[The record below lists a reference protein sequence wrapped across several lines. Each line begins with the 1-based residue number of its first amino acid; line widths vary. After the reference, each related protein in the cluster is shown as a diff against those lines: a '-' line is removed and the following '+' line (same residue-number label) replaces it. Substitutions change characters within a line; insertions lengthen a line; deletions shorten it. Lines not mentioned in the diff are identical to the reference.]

1 MQVYTAPP
9 NSGTVQLGRTLVS
22 LYDEACEQRPNPRA
36 FNQPDGSGAW
46 RSLSNNEARKTSEE
60 IACGARALGLERGD
74 KAAFF
79 LNSDLYFALCDT
91 GTLIAGVVNV
101 PIYTTNPPETTRYV
115 LEHSESQLLI
125 VADEAFLEGLVSEVL
140 PHSEAKGI
148 KTVVLCEG
156 EPGRFRDR
164 MPDGMA
170 LLHLD
175 DLRAKGR
182 DYLQQHPDAPR
193 EMREEMDAKDLA
205 TLIYTSGTTGT
216 PKGVML
222 THENMSSNVTACFTG
237 FEGMAFDASEVGLN
251 FLPMTHVFARTLLH
265 LHNYAGHTL
274 YFSNPD
280 QLVEHLAEVKPTMFA
295 TVPRVLEKVMDKVE
309 MGITSAEGAKKTIGE
324 WALAL
329 ARKYEIGTE
338 PAGLAKLK
346 YGLADKLVYSK
357 LREKLGLTR
366 INIVV
371 SGGAALR
378 KDLANAFTAFGVPV
392 MEGYGLT
399 ETSPVITFNRPAM
412 NRAGTVGPPLEGCE
426 VAIAEDGEILARGPN
441 IMQGYYKAPDKTA
454 EVMDD
459 DGWFHTGDIGEM
471 RAAMGTHFLAIT
483 DRKKDLFKLSTG
495 KYVMPTPIEL
505 ELLKSVMIEQAVV
518 MGSGQ
523 KFCTALLFPSEDGLR
538 GYAREEGLAA
548 DRPMAEL
555 VKDPKVQ
562 AEYERIVGEAN
573 KRVPEHWSQIK
584 RFTLIPEL
592 MTIDNEMLTPTMKVK
607 RPVVRKNYGEQMDRL
622 YTADVARKDV
632 AAVA

>member
-9 NSGTVQLGRTLVS
+9 NSGEVQLGRTLTA
-22 LYDEACEQRPNPRA
+22 LYDEACEQRPNARA
-36 FNQPDGSGAW
+36 YNQPDGNGAW
-46 RSLSNNEARKTSEE
+46 RTLSNNEARSIGEE
-60 IACGARALGLERGD
+60 IACGLRALGLQRGD

-91 GTLIAGVVNV
+91 GTLLAGIVNA

-115 LEHSESQLLI
+115 FEHSESKLLF
-125 VADEAFLEGLVSEVL
+125 VADEGFLDGLLTDVL
-140 PHSEAKGI
+140 PHEESKGI
-148 KTVVLCEG
+148 QQVVLCEG
-156 EPGRFRDR
+156 EPGRFRER
-164 MPDGMA
+164 MPDGME

-182 DYLQQHPDAPR
+182 EHLEAHPDAPQT
-193 EMREEMDAKDLA
+193 MRGEQDASDLA
-205 TLIYTSGTTGT
+205 TLIYTSGTTGV

-222 THENMSSNVTACFTG
+222 THQNMSSNVTACFTG
-237 FEGMAFDASEVGLN
+237 LRSMAFDSSEVALN
-251 FLPMTHVFARTLLH
+251 FLPMTHVFARVLCH

-280 QLVEHLAEVKPTMFA
+280 MLVEHLAEVRPTMFA

-309 MGITSAEGAKKTIGE
+309 MGITSSEGAKKTIGE
-324 WALAL
+324 WALGL
-329 ARKYEIGTE
+329 ARQYEIGTE
-338 PAGLAKLK
+338 PGGLSKLK

-366 INIVV
+366 IKIVV

-378 KDLANAFTAFGVPV
+378 KDLANAFTAFGVPIV
-392 MEGYGLT
+392 EGYGLT
-399 ETSPVITFNRPAM
+399 ETSPVITFNRPHM
-412 NRAGTVGPPLEGCE
+412 NRAGTVGPPLEGVE

-454 EVMDD
+454 EVMGD

-471 RAAMGTHFLAIT
+471 RPAMGTHFLAIT

-523 KFCTALLFPSEDGLR
+523 KFCTALLFPSEDGVR
-538 GYAREEGLAA
+538 GFAREEGLDA
-548 DRPMAEL
+548 DRPMTEL
-555 VKDPKVQ
+555 VRDPKVQ

-584 RFTLIPEL
+584 RFTLIPDL
-592 MTIDNEMLTPTMKVK
+592 MTVENEMLTPTMKVK
-607 RPVVRKNYGEQMDRL
+607 RPAVRKNFGTEMDKL
-622 YTADVARKDV
+622 YTAEVPRKDV
-632 AAVA
+632 VAVA

>member
-1 MQVYTAPP
+1 M
-9 NSGTVQLGRTLVS
+9 
-22 LYDEACEQRPNPRA
+22 
-36 FNQPDGSGAW
+36 
-46 RSLSNNEARKTSEE
+46 
-60 IACGARALGLERGD
+60 
-74 KAAFF
+74 
-79 LNSDLYFALCDT
+79 
-91 GTLIAGVVNV
+91 
-101 PIYTTNPPETTRYV
+101 
-115 LEHSESQLLI
+115 
-125 VADEAFLEGLVSEVL
+125 
-140 PHSEAKGI
+140 
-148 KTVVLCEG
+148 
-156 EPGRFRDR
+156 
-164 MPDGMA
+164 
-170 LLHLD
+170 
-175 DLRAKGR
+175 
-182 DYLQQHPDAPR
+182 
-193 EMREEMDAKDLA
+193 
-205 TLIYTSGTTGT
+205 
-216 PKGVML
+216 
-222 THENMSSNVTACFTG
+222 
-237 FEGMAFDASEVGLN
+237 
-251 FLPMTHVFARTLLH
+251 
-265 LHNYAGHTL
+265 
-274 YFSNPD
+274 
-280 QLVEHLAEVKPTMFA
+280 
-295 TVPRVLEKVMDKVE
+295 
-309 MGITSAEGAKKTIGE
+309 
-324 WALAL
+324 
-329 ARKYEIGTE
+329 
-338 PAGLAKLK
+338 
-346 YGLADKLVYSK
+346 YSK

-538 GYAREEGLAA
+538 GYAKEEGLAA